1 MAVKKKIRIIAV
13 VLVALALIATFAAR
27 RFWNVRSSKSSI
39 TLYGNVDIRQVQL
52 AFNDSERI
60 DKLLVDEGSAVHAGQ
75 LVAQLAPQRFRDTV
89 ARYRADVAEQRQV
102 VARLL
107 AGSRPEEIARAR
119 ADLAA
124 AQADVEAAKAE
135 LENAKALYRRRQA
148 LAAKQY
154 VSLQVRDDALRG
166 MRVALAGLDTKQK
179 IAAAKAQV
187 LRLAVIG
194 ARKEDIAAAKARLQ
208 SEIALLATAK
218 KDLADTQLY
227 APASGVIQDRLLEPG
242 DMATPQTPVFTLA
255 LDDPVWVRAYL
266 PEPLLGK
273 AALGM
278 KAWITTDGFPGKRFK
293 GWVGFIS
300 PVAEFTPKS
309 VETTQLR
316 SQLVYRVR
324 IFACNPDHRL
334 RLGMPATVTI
344 PLVDNPAH
352 AVSPHPCETR

>member
-1 MAVKKKIRIIAV
+1 
-13 VLVALALIATFAAR
+13 
-27 RFWNVRSSKSSI
+27 
-39 TLYGNVDIRQVQL
+39 
-52 AFNDSERI
+52 
-60 DKLLVDEGSAVHAGQ
+60 
-75 LVAQLAPQRFRDTV
+75 
-89 ARYRADVAEQRQV
+89 
-102 VARLL
+102 
-107 AGSRPEEIARAR
+107 
-119 ADLAA
+119 
-124 AQADVEAAKAE
+124 
-135 LENAKALYRRRQA
+135 
-148 LAAKQY
+148 
-154 VSLQVRDDALRG
+154 
-166 MRVALAGLDTKQK
+166 
-179 IAAAKAQV
+179 
-187 LRLAVIG
+187 
-194 ARKEDIAAAKARLQ
+194 
-208 SEIALLATAK
+208 LLATAK